1 MGKLIALA
9 VFIIAYF
16 CFIFFTDK
24 KSYFAIAG
32 AILLALFGVISGSE
46 AFGLVNWNVMGIFV
60 GVLVIA
66 EFFIFSKAPEY
77 FAEKIVNIS
86 PTTTFAILAICCL
99 SGFIS
104 AFAENIATVMI
115 MAPIALSIAHKLK
128 VSPVPMIIGLTLFS
142 NLQGTSTLIGDPP
155 SMILAGYTKM
165 NFLDFFFFH
174 GQPSIFFAVQTG
186 ALAALVILYFYF
198 KKYKAPPPETTVTK
212 VFSWIPTFLLVT
224 LIFALSISSFSDT
237 DFSYLAGA
245 LCLLFALL
253 GFIWYGCCP
262 NREEKLHI
270 FAKRFDWDTTFF
282 LMGSFIIIGSLS
294 LTGWIA
300 LFGDYLAVI
309 TTGNLLGAYILIIA
323 ISVLVSAFVDN
334 VPYLLTMIPVV
345 QVMADKGGFPLYALL
360 FGLLIGTCLGGSI
373 TPIGAASNVAAVGFL
388 KKHHHSVSFGEFM
401 KMSIPFTIA
410 AVVASSIFVWVVWAR

>member
-1 MGKLIALA
+1 MEKILALTI
-9 VFIIAYF
+9 FIIAYL

-24 KSYFAIAG
+24 KAYFAVAG
-32 AILLALFGVISGSE
+32 AILLIIFGVISHTE
-46 AFGLVNWNVMGIFV
+46 AFSLVNWNVMGIFV
-60 GVLVIA
+60 GVLIIA

-77 FAEKIVNIS
+77 FAEKIVNVS
-86 PTTTFAILAICCL
+86 PTTTFAILAICTL

-104 AFAENIATVMI
+104 AFVENIATVMI
-115 MAPIALSIAHKLK
+115 MAPIALAIAHKLK
-128 VSPVPMIIGLTLFS
+128 TSPIPMIIGLTLFS

-165 NFLDFFFFH
+165 NFLDFFFFL
-174 GQPSIFFAVQTG
+174 GRPSIFFAVQIG

-198 KKYKAPPPETTVTK
+198 RTLKEPPPETTVTK
-212 VFSWIPTFLLVT
+212 VTSWLPTFLLVT
-224 LIFALSISSFSDT
+224 LILALALSSFSDQN
-237 DFSYLAGA
+237 FSYLAGS

-253 GFIWYGCCP
+253 GFIWYGFCP

-270 FAKRFDWDTTFF
+270 IAKKFDWDTTFF
-282 LMGSFIIIGSLS
+282 LIGSFIIIGSLT
-294 LTGWIA
+294 LTGWIT
-300 LFGDYLAVI
+300 LFGDYLATI
-309 TTGNLLGAYILIIA
+309 TTGNLLGAYILIIV
-323 ISVLVSAFVDN
+323 ISVLVSAVVDN

-360 FGLLIGTCLGGSI
+360 FGLLIGTCLGGNI
-373 TPIGAASNVAAVGFL
+373 TPIGASANVAAVGFL
-388 KKHHHSVSFGEFM
+388 KKQHHSVSFGEFM